1 MENKFPCPK
10 CGSYDIE
17 ISYATI
23 SFQVWICPQQSTV
36 LLSMIIPVIS
46 AEILDIVGSNLLN
59 PIIE

>member
-23 SFQVWICPQQSTV
+23 SGLDMPTAVYG

-46 AEILDIVGSNLLN
+46 VEILDIVGSNLLN

>member
-23 SFQVWICPQQSTV
+23 SGLDMPTESTV